1 MSLIKFLMPS
11 SPSSSAAASSFSA
24 SSKARRSEAGRVGA
38 GEQALKA
45 RDGTFYEIVPDDVR
59 KQGPRRGNRCG
70 AVEALKPEY
79 RLALAR
85 DGSMLVRCEA
95 AMCKQEA

>member
-1 MSLIKFLMPS
+1 MAEMHEPAQTLDLGEYIFGLGFHFQLRQV
-11 SPSSSAAASSFSA
+11 A
-24 SSKARRSEAGRVGA
+24 VG
-38 GEQALKA
+38 
-45 RDGTFYEIVPDDVR
+45 IVPDDVR
-59 KQGPRRGNRCG
+59 KQGPRRVNRCG